1 MAAEDPPAAPALAA
15 LRELVAQFRL
25 DEFMAELDRM
35 QEGRMQEGPVQAA
48 SHR

>member
-15 LRELVAQFRL
+15 LRSLVAQFRL

-35 QEGRMQEGPVQAA
+35 EAGSPP
-48 SHR
+48 